1 MANLKVVANLLSG
14 LATFDN
20 WSPDLAGILE
30 WLLLDARGMT
40 APNPTP
46 EDVEASRAIVDKFM
60 PLEKATIGGE
70 WYWATSSPCYTYGAE
85 YSSNFRKRWAPG
97 INSPSPKW
105 GKRKAKWD
113 GSAGA
118 EKSYD
123 LPNYIRVTD
132 SVTWYA
138 RGDRAGVEELLRSCT
153 GIGKKRSH
161 GHGQISSWEVIEHES
176 DWHLFGPKGELMRP
190 IPVCEIPKNA
200 PIDIAIRNWGWRP
213 PSWLP
218 ANKTQCAMPVHTC
231 REMGRNALGST
242 G

>member
-1 MANLKVVANLLSG
+1 MANLKITAHLLCG
-14 LATFDN
+14 FAAFDD

-30 WLLLDARGMT
+30 WMVLDARGLT

-46 EDVEASRAIVDKFM
+46 EDMAATREVVDQFM
-60 PLEKATIGGE
+60 PLEKATVGGH

-97 INSPSPKW
+97 IDSPSPQW

-113 GSAGA
+113 GSAGQ

-132 SVTWYA
+132 AVTWYA
-138 RGDRAGVEELLRSCT
+138 RGDRNGVIELLKGCV

-161 GHGQISSWEVIEHES
+161 GHGQVSRWEVSEHGD
-176 DWHLFGPKGELMRP
+176 DWHLFGPQGELMRP
-190 IPVCEIPKNA
+190 IPLSEIPQST
-200 PIDIAIRNWGWRP
+200 PIDSGIRNWGWRP
-213 PSWLP
+213 PAWLP
-218 ANKTQCAMPVHTC
+218 ANKEQCAMPIHTVKQ
-231 REMGRNALGST
+231 NA
-242 G
+242 

>member
-1 MANLKVVANLLSG
+1 MDDLKITAHLLCG
-14 LATFDN
+14 FAAFDD

-30 WLLLDARGMT
+30 WLLLDARGLT

-46 EDVEASRAIVDKFM
+46 ADVAATREIVEAEM
-60 PLEKATIGGE
+60 PLEKAEIGGH
-70 WYWATSSPCYTYGAE
+70 WYWATSSPCYGYGAE

-97 INSPSPKW
+97 IDSSSPQW

-138 RGDRAGVEELLRSCT
+138 KGDRAGIEGLLAGCT

-161 GHGQISSWEVIEHES
+161 GHGQVSRWEVCEHGD
-176 DWHLFGPKGELMRP
+176 DWHLFGPHGELMRP
-190 IPVCEIPKNA
+190 IPLSEIPQTT
-200 PIDIAIRNWGWRP
+200 PIDFAIREWGWRP

-218 ANKTQCAMPVHTC
+218 ANKTQCAMPIHTV
-231 REMGRNALGST
+231 RQGA
-242 G
+242 